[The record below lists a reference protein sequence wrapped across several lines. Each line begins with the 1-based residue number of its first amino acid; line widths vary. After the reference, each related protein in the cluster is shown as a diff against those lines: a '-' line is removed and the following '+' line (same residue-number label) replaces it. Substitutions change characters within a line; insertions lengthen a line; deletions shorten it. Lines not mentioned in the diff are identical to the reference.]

1 MNVRISKLSAIAA
14 LIILGLLGS
23 AQSFAQN
30 AYITNEADGTVS
42 VIDTKTDRV
51 IATISVADHPY
62 AVAISA
68 DDNRVYVTDDSGIE
82 IINSASNKVIRRIA
96 LPGLTGTFLSS
107 GLVVSPDGSKL
118 YVSNPN
124 NNLGNITVINVD
136 TLAVEATIPL
146 PITSYPG
153 SSVLGPVVYPLGLA
167 ITPDGKQLYAA
178 ASQIGRVPFAYGMA
192 IDTRTDNY
200 TTFGLP
206 GNDAEM
212 AVSSDGAR
220 LYVVANPHTLA
231 VPFYST
237 APDHTQLGFLPVP
250 FPSMGGFGLA
260 ISPDGSRIYM
270 TAEGPTLMV
279 FDAGANTL
287 LKEIPI
293 PSAIPVPGGVAVTP
307 DGREIYVVNPRQN
320 SVAVVDAATYAI
332 TTTIPVG
339 HDPVAFGNFIQ
350 AAPKFAGKPGS
361 SNCYGVGIAA
371 LAREFGGLAAAAQNY
386 PSVSAL
392 QDDVIAFCEG

>member
-1 MNVRISKLSAIAA
+1 MNVRISGLSAIAA
-14 LIILGLLGS
+14 VAILGLLGS

-51 IATISVADHPY
+51 IATIAVADHPY

-68 DDNRVYVTDDSGIE
+68 DDNRAYVTDDSGIE
-82 IINSASNKVIRRIA
+82 VINSASNKVTRRIA

-124 NNLGNITVINVD
+124 NNLGNITVINTD

-153 SSVLGPVVYPLGLA
+153 GTVLGPVVYPLGLA
-167 ITPDGKQLYAA
+167 ITPDGTQLYAA

-206 GNDAEM
+206 FFPGNDAEM
-212 AVSSDGAR
+212 AVSPDGAR

-237 APDHTQLGFLPVP
+237 APDHAELGFLPVP
-250 FPSMGGFGLA
+250 FPFMGGFGLA
-260 ISPDGSRIYM
+260 ISPDGSRIYV

-279 FDAGANTL
+279 FDAAANTL
-287 LKEIPI
+287 LEEIPI
-293 PSAIPVPGGVAVTP
+293 PSAIPVSGGVAVTP
-307 DGREIYVVNPRQN
+307 DGRKVYVINPRQS

-361 SNCYGVGIAA
+361 GNC
-371 LAREFGGLAAAAQNY
+371 
-386 PSVSAL
+386 
-392 QDDVIAFCEG
+392 